1 MLFARRIARYA
12 TVAWIATLAGLLAG
26 CPSLSTRTELPASVD
41 RAQGFERLGDFASA
55 AHVYEQLAAQNTG
68 ADRNA
73 FALNAAH
80 DWLAARRPDDAA
92 RALAMAQPPLSPQQN
107 FDRQMLDVEVL
118 IDRGQATLALQRL
131 DSIPQPTTPT
141 EAARYAALRQ
151 QATQASARQPNGPQ
165 QLLPEATPHLAL
177 LLPITGRNAAAGIII
192 RDGFMTAFYQAPVSQ
207 RPKIRIYDTG
217 ETGVG
222 ETLTHVVQ
230 EGAEFIVGPLIK
242 DEITAAADYT
252 ARRPPILALNFLP
265 AERPAPPNFY
275 QFALSPEDEARQ
287 VARRILA
294 DGHKI
299 GVAFAPRGDWGT
311 RVLAA
316 FSQEL
321 LAGGG
326 TLLAESSYDPAITDY
341 AEEITSTLR
350 ITESDARHKRLES
363 ILGTKLQFDPRRR
376 GDIEFIFAAAQSAN
390 TERLLRP
397 QLRFHHAGDVPTYAT
412 SSAFEP
418 DPRANE
424 DLEALM
430 FPDMPWMLGGDLADA
445 VHDVARAAW
454 PNSASRRDRLF
465 AFGFDAYRLA
475 VALRDRP
482 GGANINIDGLTGHL
496 TLDADRHVRREL
508 GWAQLKGGEV
518 RLLPPPGTPAA
529 AGTQAAAGTRPTAV
543 KR

>member
-1 MLFARRIARYA
+1 MLFARQIVRYA
-12 TVAWIATLAGLLAG
+12 TVAWIAMLACLLAG

-41 RAQGFERLGDFASA
+41 RAQDFERQGDFASA
-55 AHVYEQLAAQNTG
+55 AHVYEQLATQNTG

-73 FALNAAH
+73 FALDAAH

-118 IDRGQATLALQRL
+118 IDRGQGALALQRL
-131 DSIPQPTTPT
+131 NSIPQPSTPT
-141 EAARYAALRQ
+141 EAARYAGLRQ
-151 QATQASARQPNGPQ
+151 QATQASARQPGGPQ
-165 QLLPEATPHLAL
+165 QLLPEATPHIAL
-177 LLPITGRNAAAGIII
+177 LLPITGRNAAAGSTI

-207 RPKIRIYDTG
+207 RPQIRVYDTG
-217 ETGVG
+217 ATGAG
-222 ETLTHVVQ
+222 ETIAHAAQ
-230 EGAEFIVGPLIK
+230 EGAEFIVGPLLK
-242 DEITAAADYT
+242 DEIAAASDFPG
-252 ARRPPILALNFLP
+252 RRPPILALNFLP
-265 AERPAPPNFY
+265 PERPAPPNFY

-299 GVAFAPRGDWGT
+299 GVAFAPTGEWGT

-321 LAGGG
+321 QAGGG
-326 TLLAESSYDPAITDY
+326 TLLAQTSYDPAITDY
-341 AEEITSTLR
+341 AEEITKTLR
-350 ITESDARHKRLES
+350 ISDSEARHHRLES
-363 ILGTKLQFDPRRR
+363 VLGTKLPNFEPRRR
-376 GDIEFIFAAAQSAN
+376 EDIEFIFAAAQTAS

-397 QLRFHHAGDVPTYAT
+397 QLRFYRAGDVPTYAT

-445 VHDVARAAW
+445 VHDVARTAW
-454 PNSASRRDRLF
+454 PNNASRRDRLF

-475 VALRDRP
+475 IALREHP
-482 GGANINIDGLTGHL
+482 GSATLDGLTGHL

-518 RLLPPPGTPAA
+518 RLLPAPGAPPAT
-529 AGTQAAAGTRPTAV
+529 AGAPPLR
-543 KR
+543 R